1 MLKLDI
7 LMGKKERKMLN
18 KNGKSTVL
26 IVLITIIITMLFCY
40 VLIKVNMY
48 ASILKNGGY
57 YFFDKQY
64 SVEDFEKLK
73 EVKKIIDTMY
83 LNEYDE
89 EDLIDATISGMMSG
103 LDDPYAAYYNKRD
116 FETMYTQTQGEYVG
130 IGIYVSYD
138 TEKSMPIVITPMV
151 GSPAAD
157 IGILPGDYI
166 EYVDDL
172 NATTTSYE
180 ELVDAIKGFPG
191 TKVKVGLI
199 RFTEDEKTERI
210 EYEVE
215 RKKINV
221 NPITE
226 EVYEGNIGYIKLTS
240 FDIASYDEFKNK
252 YNDLI
257 KNKKVEGLI
266 VDLRNNPGG
275 VLETSAQIV
284 DLIVPEGKIVYTAD
298 KNGSGET
305 LYSDKEHIE
314 VPLVVIV
321 NEGSASASEIFTA
334 AVKDYGIGKI
344 IGEKTY
350 GKGVVQTMKSLGD
363 GSYVKLTTAEY
374 FSPKGNKINGLGVEP
389 DIKVEL
395 PEDIENIYD
404 IEFEK
409 DTQLQTA
416 INEIKNMMK

>member
-1 MLKLDI
+1 
-7 LMGKKERKMLN
+7 MLN